1 MILLPDY
8 PDQVIRS
15 HKMRVEKIALSA
27 TFLLIISASWWLL
40 SAVFGEPEILP
51 RLGPISLIFL
61 LSLVIIDLIDYG
73 PVQRSRIG
81 VMGNIS
87 YPSMLAL
94 SISDID
100 FSDDSLISG
109 MLYLL
114 LAAFFWYIAHKN
126 LSLTYSSK
134 VWRGLTSILGLV
146 FSLALMYSISADFN
160 VYLIVIICIMVT
172 MIPDLLSKDQNYASR
187 KEFTNALD
195 KAEGEVLL
203 LRSQGVSLEQASS
216 LLKKAREDCWNDP
229 IRGLELI
236 AAAQE
241 DTERIQA
248 LSNDLDDI
256 RKDTMLYVKK
266 AESIAQGI
274 QGPRKSFDIGEREAE
289 HGSLRDAELMYRH
302 SKTKSEIVIL
312 HWQKALDAINSAE
325 ELISHKTELNVN
337 SLINIISLART
348 SLESE
353 DPLEAIK
360 IASSISGHLDSL
372 ESTTSDAKQAID
384 DAEKALSS
392 IEGSISVMTKERL
405 EESKLALIGGDSSLA
420 KGLATSIIRDIKLT
434 SESMQNVQRGLR
446 QKNKLI
452 ESFPKGLSGD
462 IFRKKLKD
470 IENKV
475 TSDDWLDA
483 SDILSELTNDL
494 QSYEKSL
501 SEALE
506 LYSFIESEWNNL
518 RRKLDSANIKVNDEM
533 RIDAELNVSRCKKFL
548 DDGDIDSTLI
558 ALGRTDEI
566 IENLRRRI

>member
-1 MILLPDY
+1 
-8 PDQVIRS
+8 
-15 HKMRVEKIALSA
+15 
-27 TFLLIISASWWLL
+27 
-40 SAVFGEPEILP
+40 
-51 RLGPISLIFL
+51 
-61 LSLVIIDLIDYG
+61 
-73 PVQRSRIG
+73 
-81 VMGNIS
+81 
-87 YPSMLAL
+87 
-94 SISDID
+94 
-100 FSDDSLISG
+100 
-109 MLYLL
+109 
-114 LAAFFWYIAHKN
+114 
-126 LSLTYSSK
+126 
-134 VWRGLTSILGLV
+134 
-146 FSLALMYSISADFN
+146 MYSISADFN

-172 MIPDLLSKDQNYASR
+172 MIPDLLSKDENYASR

-462 IFRKKLKD
+462 IFRTKLKD

>member
-1 MILLPDY
+1 
-8 PDQVIRS
+8 
-15 HKMRVEKIALSA
+15 MRVEKIALSA

-40 SAVFGEPEILP
+40 SAVFGEPNILP

-94 SISDID
+94 SISDVNYN
-100 FSDDSLISG
+100 DSLISG
-109 MLYLL
+109 MLYLS
-114 LAAFFWYIAHKN
+114 LAVFFWYIAHKN

-134 VWRGLTSILGLV
+134 IWRGLTSIVGLV
-146 FSLALMYSISADFN
+146 FSLGLMYSISAESH
-160 VYLIVIICIMVT
+160 VYLIIIFCIMVT
-172 MIPDLLSKDQNYASR
+172 MIPDLLSKDENHVSR

-195 KAEGEVLL
+195 KAEGEVLI
-203 LRSQGVSLEQASS
+203 LRSQGLSLEQASS

-248 LSNDLDDI
+248 LSKDLDDI

-266 AESIAQGI
+266 AESIAGAI
-274 QGPRKSFDIGEREAE
+274 QGPRKSFDLGEREAE

-325 ELISHKTELNVN
+325 ELISQKNELQVD
-337 SLINIISLART
+337 SLINIISLARD

-360 IASSISGHLDSL
+360 IASSVSGHLDSL
-372 ESTTSDAKQAID
+372 ESTTSDAKKAIE
-384 DAEKALSS
+384 DAENALSS
-392 IEGSISVMTKERL
+392 VEGSISVMTKERL

-420 KGLATSIIRDIKLT
+420 KGLATSILRDIKLT

-452 ESFPKGLSGD
+452 ESFPKGLSGN
-462 IFRKKLKD
+462 IYRTQLKN
-470 IENKV
+470 IENKAN
-475 TSDDWLDA
+475 SGEWLDA
-483 SDILSELTNDL
+483 SELLSNLTNEL
-494 QSYEKSL
+494 QSYDKSL

-506 LYSFIESEWNNL
+506 LYSFIDSEWNNL
-518 RRKLDSANIKVNDEM
+518 RRRLDSSNIKVNDEM
-533 RIDAELNVSRCKKFL
+533 RIDAEKNFSQCKKFL
-548 DDGDIDSTLI
+548 DDGDIDSTLT
-558 ALGRTDEI
+558 ALGRTDEL

>member
-1 MILLPDY
+1 
-8 PDQVIRS
+8 
-15 HKMRVEKIALSA
+15 
-27 TFLLIISASWWLL
+27 
-40 SAVFGEPEILP
+40 
-51 RLGPISLIFL
+51 
-61 LSLVIIDLIDYG
+61 
-73 PVQRSRIG
+73 
-81 VMGNIS
+81 
-87 YPSMLAL
+87 
-94 SISDID
+94 
-100 FSDDSLISG
+100 
-109 MLYLL
+109 
-114 LAAFFWYIAHKN
+114 
-126 LSLTYSSK
+126 
-134 VWRGLTSILGLV
+134 
-146 FSLALMYSISADFN
+146 
-160 VYLIVIICIMVT
+160 
-172 MIPDLLSKDQNYASR
+172 
-187 KEFTNALD
+187 
-195 KAEGEVLL
+195 
-203 LRSQGVSLEQASS
+203 
-216 LLKKAREDCWNDP
+216 
-229 IRGLELI
+229 
-236 AAAQE
+236 
-241 DTERIQA
+241 
-248 LSNDLDDI
+248 
-256 RKDTMLYVKK
+256 
-266 AESIAQGI
+266 
-274 QGPRKSFDIGEREAE
+274 
-289 HGSLRDAELMYRH
+289 MYRH
-302 SKTKSEIVIL
+302 SKNKSEIVIL

-384 DAEKALSS
+384 DAEKSLSS

-462 IFRKKLKD
+462 IFRSKLKD

-506 LYSFIESEWNNL
+506 LYSFIESEWNDL

-533 RIDAELNVSRCKKFL
+533 RIDAELNVSQCKTFL
-548 DDGDIDSTLI
+548 DDGDIDSTLV